1 MNYLEAVLLGI
12 IQGVTEFLP
21 ISSSGHLEIGKTLF
35 GNELVG
41 EEGLFLTLV
50 LHLGTALSTTIVF
63 RKEIQEIFNSLLEFK
78 LNENTLF
85 FLKIIISMIPA
96 SLVGIFLQNQIEILF
111 SKNLILVGTMLMI
124 TAVLLFLADRASNT
138 HKQVTFSNAF
148 VLGLV
153 QAIAILPGIS
163 RSGSTIAIAV
173 LVGID
178 REKAA
183 KFSFL
188 MVLPLIFGSMVKT
201 FIDMDVNYENS
212 NFLAIFFGFITA
224 FFSGIIACKWMISLV
239 KKSKL
244 KFFSFYC
251 ISIGLLTILYGFL

>member
-1 MNYLEAVLLGI
+1 
-12 IQGVTEFLP
+12 
-21 ISSSGHLEIGKTLF
+21 
-35 GNELVG
+35 
-41 EEGLFLTLV
+41 
-50 LHLGTALSTTIVF
+50 
-63 RKEIQEIFNSLLEFK
+63 
-78 LNENTLF
+78 
-85 FLKIIISMIPA
+85 MIPA
-96 SLVGIFLQNQIEILF
+96 SLIGLFLQNQIEILF
-111 SKNLILVGTMLMI
+111 SNNLILVGTMLMI

-173 LVGID
+173 LVGVD

-188 MVLPLIFGSMVKT
+188 MVLPLIFGSVAKT
-201 FIDMDVNYENS
+201 FIDMEVNYENS
-212 NFLAIFFGFITA
+212 NFLYMFLGFITA

-239 KKSKL
+239 KNSKL
-244 KFFSFYC
+244 KFFGFYC